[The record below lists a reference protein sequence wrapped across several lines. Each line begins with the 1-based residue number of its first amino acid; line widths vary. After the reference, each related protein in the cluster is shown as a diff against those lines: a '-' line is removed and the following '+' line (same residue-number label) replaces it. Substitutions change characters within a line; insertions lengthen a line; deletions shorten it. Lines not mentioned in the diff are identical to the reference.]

1 MRVLL
6 LGGSGL
12 LSGATLR
19 AFLHMGHDVSV
30 LTRGE
35 RALPAHE
42 RLTRLRADRTNAA
55 ELAGTLG
62 GQRFDFA
69 ADFLAFDGSDV
80 DRLLAVPGFDPG
92 RLAADSS
99 GKGRLAR
106 AWPRRPFRERDAN
119 QPLMREPASHT
130 RDHGQWAYGMGK
142 RAVEAALAR
151 ARAANGLSAL
161 ALRLPVVQG
170 EEDRVGS

>member
-92 RLAADSS
+92 RLVAISS
-99 GKGRLAR
+99 GQVYLVTASPK
-106 AWPRRPFRERDAN
+106 PPFRERDAN
-119 QPLMREPASHT
+119 QPLMR
-130 RDHGQWAYGMGK
+130 
-142 RAVEAALAR
+142 
-151 ARAANGLSAL
+151 
-161 ALRLPVVQG
+161 
-170 EEDRVGS
+170 